1 MSKLIVDQIA
11 KNGGVP
17 LTVPAADGVAN
28 AVIKSDGAGV
38 LGFTGFG
45 LPTTSGNSG
54 QMLTKGSGTT
64 SSWQTPVPVQLTD
77 TIDVIGSVVTTSARS
92 NVYSTGEWSSSGPW
106 TTYYHSWQDAGS
118 ITQGWNMFLGDG
130 FPNGTSQPM
139 WSNDGES
146 NAMQRRIEYANGDR
160 IGRNNA
166 DHRYEDNV
174 TNQYAGVTWRCM
186 PIRNTTAVDVSRN
199 FQVYLSAYNSA
210 YGGSGIWYYTPN
222 AATYAGTTAG
232 TWTSA
237 WHGGSNNP
245 SNSQNGTV
253 VIPAYTTVMVFT
265 LSTHCYQTT
274 YRFKDSN
281 MPYNLDTFFGSDLV
295 TDNRM
300 LQTIALGRMGN
311 IDGVT
316 ETNVYPWT
324 TYNLCATMYG
334 DR

>member
-45 LPTTSGNSG
+45 LPTTAGTTG
-54 QMLTKGSGTT
+54 QLLTKGAGTAST
-64 SSWQTPVPVQLTD
+64 WASAGPAAVAD
-77 TIDVIGSVVTTSARS
+77 TIDVIGSIVTTSARE

-106 TTYYHSWQDAGS
+106 TTYYHNWQDANS

-130 FPNGTSQPM
+130 YPDGTSQHM
-139 WSNDGES
+139 YTNDGES
-146 NAMQRRIEYANGDR
+146 NSMQRRIEYANGDR
-160 IGRNNA
+160 IGRNLA
-166 DHRYEDNV
+166 DHYYYDNS
-174 TNQYAGVTWRCM
+174 TGNYAGCTWRCM
-186 PIRNTTAVDVSRN
+186 PIRNTTNSDVSRS
-199 FQVYLSAYNSA
+199 FTAYLSSKDGG
-210 YGGSGIWYYTPN
+210 YGGSAIMYYTPDV
-222 AATYAGTTAG
+222 ATYAATASG

-237 WHGGSNNP
+237 WQGGNDSASTNR
-245 SNSQNGTV
+245 SGTV
-253 VIPAYTTVMVFT
+253 VIPANTTVLVFT
-265 LSTHCYQTT
+265 LSSHQYATT

-281 MPYNLDTFFGSDLV
+281 MPYNLDAFFGAELV
-295 TDNRM
+295 CDNRM
-300 LQTIALGRMGN
+300 LSTIAIGRMGN

-316 ETNVYPWT
+316 NTQVYPWT